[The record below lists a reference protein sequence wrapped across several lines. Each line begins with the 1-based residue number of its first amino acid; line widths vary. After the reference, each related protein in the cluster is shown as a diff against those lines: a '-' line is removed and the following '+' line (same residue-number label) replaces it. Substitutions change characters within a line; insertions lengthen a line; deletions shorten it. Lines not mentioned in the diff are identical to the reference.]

1 MQQDG
6 LLPKPTSLRCSK
18 YPNNLI
24 DQDHRDIKSRTR
36 PMLGF
41 KNYASAL
48 TIIARIEL
56 LRQDGRLSFV
66 RDEGGLTIK
75 LPEQIPND
83 YAYAFR
89 IG

>member
-1 MQQDG
+1 
-6 LLPKPTSLRCSK
+6 
-18 YPNNLI
+18 
-24 DQDHRDIKSRTR
+24 
-36 PMLGF
+36 MLGF